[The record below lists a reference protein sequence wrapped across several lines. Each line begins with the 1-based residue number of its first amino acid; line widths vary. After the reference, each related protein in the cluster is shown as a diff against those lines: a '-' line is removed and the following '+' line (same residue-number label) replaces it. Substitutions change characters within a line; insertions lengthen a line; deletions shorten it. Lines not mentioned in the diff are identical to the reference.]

1 MSKIKKIT
9 RVLEKE
15 GKLFYKWSSKLGD
28 KYMNN
33 AIRRLL
39 KENCHLSEDELMIK
53 LELYFKLEYQL
64 REHLSKTKDISII
77 EPYKKKQRDIFK
89 N

>member
-28 KYMNN
+28 KYMHNT
-33 AIRRLL
+33 IRRLL

-53 LELYFKLEYQL
+53 LELYFNLEYQL

>member
-53 LELYFKLEYQL
+53 LEYQL

>member
-33 AIRRLL
+33 TIRRLL

-53 LELYFKLEYQL
+53 LELYFNLEYQL
-64 REHLSKTKDISII
+64 RKHLTKTNDTSII
-77 EPYKKKQRDIFK
+77 ESYRKKQRDIFK

>member
-9 RVLEKE
+9 RVIEKE

-33 AIRRLL
+33 SIRRLL
-39 KENCHLSEDELMIK
+39 KENCHLSEDELIIK
-53 LELYFKLEYQL
+53 LDLYFDLEFQL
-64 REHLSKTKDISII
+64 REQLSKTKDISSI
-77 EPYKKKQRDIFK
+77 ETYKKKQKDIFK

>member
-9 RVLEKE
+9 RVIEKE
-15 GKLFYKWSSKLGD
+15 GELFYKWSSKLGD

-33 AIRRLL
+33 TIRRLL

-53 LELYFKLEYQL
+53 LELYFNLEYQL

>member
-15 GKLFYKWSSKLGD
+15 GKLFYNWSSKLGD

-33 AIRRLL
+33 TIRRLL

-53 LELYFKLEYQL
+53 LELYFNLEYQL

>member
-1 MSKIKKIT
+1 MEFKIRGQI
-9 RVLEKE
+9 
-15 GKLFYKWSSKLGD
+15 
-28 KYMNN
+28 
-33 AIRRLL
+33 
-39 KENCHLSEDELMIK
+39 DELMIK
-53 LELYFKLEYQL
+53 LELYFNLEYQL

>member
-28 KYMNN
+28 NYMNN
-33 AIRRLL
+33 TIRRLL

-53 LELYFKLEYQL
+53 LELYFNLEYQL